1 MAKWYFIDVYYG
13 NRMKME
19 AEVFLIRIMV
29 HSFIISVKVKCVSH
43 VKDDFVG
50 FIVYHTNTLFVWSY
64 LGVKVEFH
72 LLQKTQL
79 IINQPSLFI
88 YCN

>member
-1 MAKWYFIDVYYG
+1 
-13 NRMKME
+13 MKME

-50 FIVYHTNTLFVWSY
+50 FIVYHTKHTFCLKLF
-64 LGVKVEFH
+64 G
-72 LLQKTQL
+72 
-79 IINQPSLFI
+79 
-88 YCN
+88 C